1 MSVANGRGGWAG
13 VVVSPVILVTGSE
26 TAFESIIPSV
36 HGGNFNVGMSFLT
49 DTAGRFADRQASHQW
64 DGEVVARQL

>member
-1 MSVANGRGGWAG
+1 
-13 VVVSPVILVTGSE
+13 VILVTGSE
-26 TAFESIIPSV
+26 TAFESIIPSMQ
-36 HGGNFNVGMSFLT
+36 GDNFNVGMSFLT